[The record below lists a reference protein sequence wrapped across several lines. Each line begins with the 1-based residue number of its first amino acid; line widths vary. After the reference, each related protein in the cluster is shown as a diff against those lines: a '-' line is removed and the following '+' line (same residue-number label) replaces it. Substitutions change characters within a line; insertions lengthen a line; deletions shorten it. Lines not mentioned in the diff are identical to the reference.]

1 MSHAQRRGGALA
13 RAVDELALV
22 DAHGHS
28 IPLRARVV
36 DEGLGGPR
44 VEVRRA
50 DVVVRGHA
58 LLVGVIA
65 LEPAPRLRYVV
76 PVYRAPLEA
85 VLRAPQPRR

>member
-1 MSHAQRRGGALA
+1 MSRAHRQGDALA
-13 RAVDELALV
+13 RTVDELALV
-22 DAHGHS
+22 DVHGDA

-44 VEVRRA
+44 VEVRRT
-50 DVVVRGHA
+50 DVVVRGQS

-76 PVYRAPLEA
+76 PIYRTTLER
-85 VLRAPQPRR
+85 VLQTPNPWA